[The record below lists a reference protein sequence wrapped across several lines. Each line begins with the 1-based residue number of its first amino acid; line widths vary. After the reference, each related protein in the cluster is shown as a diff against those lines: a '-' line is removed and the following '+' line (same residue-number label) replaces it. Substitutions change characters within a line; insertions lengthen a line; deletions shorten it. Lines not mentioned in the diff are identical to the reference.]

1 MLGFDWKGH
10 PPPTAQHW
18 LLVSRK
24 TCTERTPEL
33 AKEIPQF
40 IEDYKYFCY
49 KLKLHAFQKSKATA
63 GVCIDASEV
72 LHRLNSKW
80 VRQGQ
85 TWGRG
90 KWGKGKFKSPEG
102 IHQLISPSHAGH
114 GLSSAGSPQ
123 WSGFWNKTSVQI
135 YTHTQ
140 NIAPSLGPN

>member
-1 MLGFDWKGH
+1 MHGKN
-10 PPPTAQHW
+10 A
-18 LLVSRK
+18 
-24 TCTERTPEL
+24 EL

-49 KLKLHAFQKSKATA
+49 KLELHAFQKSKATA

-72 LHRLNSKW
+72 LHRSNSKW

-85 TWGRG
+85 THGGEGNGR
-90 KWGKGKFKSPEG
+90 GKFKSPEG

-123 WSGFWNKTSVQI
+123 WSGF
-135 YTHTQ
+135 
-140 NIAPSLGPN
+140 